1 MDKKQM
7 LLYLQS
13 LERKL
18 QDQQDAL
25 ELIKHALAKENGAAP
40 IEPKTAR
47 PDVSLKGASVPQPAA
62 QKAPYKQLY
71 TQSQVTA
78 KKESEEDTEFWLGKY
93 GLQIIGVVIF
103 LIGAAFGLKYSID
116 QGLISPMIRFAFAMG
131 TGCLMIGL
139 AEVLHQQKNKWTDA
153 CLGGGIALCYGTT
166 YYGHVIYALFGATT
180 AITLCAA
187 IGLAGAFFAVRY
199 RSQVVAVLAL
209 LGSYLLPVY
218 LFDTA
223 AFALFNT
230 IYTFVLLLLAMIL
243 ACWYEWSG
251 LARIAAFLAII
262 FSFVSST
269 VYVPLYIAG
278 IITCFTLVPYLF
290 CVLHTVCSFAPFSL
304 LFSAGYSFYRLLFYL
319 YPDWVISGGRLYELG
334 AMLSLAFALAYGLLY
349 LGYRIFKKQ
358 EDALSSTLVVLAISS
373 VAAAGL
379 FYFVGYQRILF
390 LACYALL
397 VYAVGTYV
405 APSYMAC
412 MSAIGLWAIAGLQIM
427 FSLSL
432 MHYNN
437 KMTWTI
443 TLLGAA
449 LSYFIGA
456 YIAQSKKVVHNK
468 LGLPSMGEVLQLAGC
483 ATIFGWFMSP
493 VWHND
498 YRLVG
503 LTAYA
508 MTLYCI
514 GLYAS
519 LLLWRVMSYVVT
531 MFVLGSLALQYHH
544 YVYTVSPIV
553 THALFGALS
562 IGFIA
567 AALLTQRYADHLSED
582 EDILRNLL
590 PAGAVV
596 MPFLWGLAAIES
608 YFYRQE
614 DEALAAMK
622 MPLKTMYYAVS
633 SVVAI
638 LVGLIKRVKAIRYV
652 GFGLV
657 GLTLYSL
664 FWLVFSF
671 KETLYRIIA
680 FLVIGLIFILV
691 SFVYQSIS
699 KRFEQE

>member
-18 QDQQDAL
+18 QEQQYAL
-25 ELIKHALAKENGAAP
+25 ELIKQKLGQEKERPEDSLTRAQAAP
-40 IEPKTAR
+40 RSQAEAPK
-47 PDVSLKGASVPQPAA
+47 AS
-62 QKAPYKQLY
+62 YKQLY
-71 TQSQVTA
+71 KQPKEA
-78 KKESEEDTEFWLGKY
+78 PKKKGSEDTEFWLGKY
-93 GLQIIGVVIF
+93 GLQIVGVVIF

-153 CLGGGIALCYGTT
+153 CLGGGIALCYGAT
-166 YYGHVIYALFGATT
+166 YYGHVIYALFGTT
-180 AITLCAA
+180 VAIALCAA
-187 IGLAGAFFAVRY
+187 IGFAGAFFAVRY
-199 RSQVVAVLAL
+199 RSQVVALLAL

-230 IYTFVLLLLAMIL
+230 IYTFVMLLLAMVLACLYEWHIL
-243 ACWYEWSG
+243 ATIS
-251 LARIAAFLAII
+251 AFIAMH
-262 FSFVSST
+262 FSLLSSN
-269 VYVPLYIAG
+269 VYMPLYIAG

-290 CVLHTVCSFAPFSL
+290 GLLRTACSFAPFSL

-319 YPDWVISGGRLYELG
+319 YPDWAIEGGRLYELG
-334 AMLSLAFALAYGLLY
+334 ALLSLGFAVAYGLLY
-349 LGYRIFKKQ
+349 LGYRHVKKQ

-397 VYAVGTYV
+397 VYAIGTYV

-412 MSAIGLWAIAGLQIM
+412 MSAIGLWAIAGLHIL
-427 FSLSL
+427 FSLSF
-432 MHYNN
+432 MHDNN
-437 KMTWTI
+437 KITWTI
-443 TLLGAA
+443 TILGAA
-449 LSYFIGA
+449 LSYLVGA

-468 LGLPSMGEVLQLAGC
+468 LGLPSMGEVLQLAGG
-483 ATIFGWFMSP
+483 AAIFGWFMSP

-498 YRLVG
+498 YQLVG

-531 MFVLGSLALQYHH
+531 MFVLGNLALHYH
-544 YVYTVSPIV
+544 YYIFTVSPMV

-567 AALLTQRYADHLSED
+567 AALFTQHYADHLSED
-582 EDILRNLL
+582 EDMIIRRLL

-596 MPFLWGLAAIES
+596 TLFLWGLAAIES
-608 YFYRQE
+608 YFFHQK

-699 KRFEQE
+699 KRFEQHKS

>member
-1 MDKKQM
+1 M
-7 LLYLQS
+7 
-13 LERKL
+13 
-18 QDQQDAL
+18 
-25 ELIKHALAKENGAAP
+25 
-40 IEPKTAR
+40 
-47 PDVSLKGASVPQPAA
+47 
-62 QKAPYKQLY
+62 
-71 TQSQVTA
+71 
-78 KKESEEDTEFWLGKY
+78 
-93 GLQIIGVVIF
+93 
-103 LIGAAFGLKYSID
+103 
-116 QGLISPMIRFAFAMG
+116 
-131 TGCLMIGL
+131 
-139 AEVLHQQKNKWTDA
+139 
-153 CLGGGIALCYGTT
+153 
-166 YYGHVIYALFGATT
+166 
-180 AITLCAA
+180 
-187 IGLAGAFFAVRY
+187 
-199 RSQVVAVLAL
+199 
-209 LGSYLLPVY
+209 
-218 LFDTA
+218 
-223 AFALFNT
+223 
-230 IYTFVLLLLAMIL
+230 
-243 ACWYEWSG
+243 
-251 LARIAAFLAII
+251 
-262 FSFVSST
+262 
-269 VYVPLYIAG
+269 
-278 IITCFTLVPYLF
+278 
-290 CVLHTVCSFAPFSL
+290 
-304 LFSAGYSFYRLLFYL
+304 
-319 YPDWVISGGRLYELG
+319 
-334 AMLSLAFALAYGLLY
+334 AYGLLY
-349 LGYRIFKKQ
+349 LGYRHVKKQ

-397 VYAVGTYV
+397 VYAIGTYV

-412 MSAIGLWAIAGLQIM
+412 MSAIGLWAIAGLHIL
-427 FSLSL
+427 FSLSF
-432 MHYNN
+432 MHDNN
-437 KMTWTI
+437 KITWTI
-443 TLLGAA
+443 TILGAA
-449 LSYFIGA
+449 LSYLVGA

-468 LGLPSMGEVLQLAGC
+468 LGLPSMGEVLQLAGG
-483 ATIFGWFMSP
+483 AAIFGWFMSP

-498 YRLVG
+498 YQLVG

-531 MFVLGSLALQYHH
+531 MFVLGNLALHYH
-544 YVYTVSPIV
+544 YYIFTVSPMV

-567 AALLTQRYADHLSED
+567 AALFTQHYADHLSED
-582 EDILRNLL
+582 EDMIIRRLL

-596 MPFLWGLAAIES
+596 TLFLWGLAAIES
-608 YFYRQE
+608 YFFHQK

-699 KRFEQE
+699 KRFEQHKS